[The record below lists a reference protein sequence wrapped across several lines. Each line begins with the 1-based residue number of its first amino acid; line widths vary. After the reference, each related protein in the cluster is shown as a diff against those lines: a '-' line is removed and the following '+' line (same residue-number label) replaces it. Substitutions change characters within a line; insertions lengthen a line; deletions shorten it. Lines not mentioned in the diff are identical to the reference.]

1 MSKCI
6 TGLNHRKSKLT
17 GRRNGEQKKKNVRLV
32 TSLVHGEK
40 KQLDFLACSQMLW
53 TNYSTQNLP
62 IAN

>member
-1 MSKCI
+1 ME
-6 TGLNHRKSKLT
+6 NR
-17 GRRNGEQKKKNVRLV
+17 KKKNVRLV
-32 TSLVHGEK
+32 TSLVHGEE